1 MLRLTF
7 ERLQGLVPP
16 ERTWVVTS
24 AAAAQP
30 TRELLPE
37 VPAGNVLGEPAARDT
52 AACVGFAAQVLR
64 HHDPGAVCVVLPA
77 DHEIGEPE
85 QFRAAMAAGMTQV
98 EREGGLLTFGIE
110 PRRPET
116 GYGYLRLGAPHGSID
131 EFNVFH
137 LRRFVEKPDL
147 EKARDYVASGS
158 YLWNSGMFAWRA
170 SAVLEE
176 IGRQLPRLAAGLAQI
191 AASLGTSD
199 QDRAIGEIY
208 PTLQRISID
217 YGVMEGAEQVW
228 VMPVS
233 LAWSDVGSW
242 PSLGEL
248 LPTDGQ
254 GNACR
259 GRVLALTSRS
269 NVLYSEGPVVAVIG
283 LDDVIAVATGDAVL
297 LAPRSEAQRVRQ
309 LVESLE
315 RKGWDDVL

>member
-1 MLRLTF
+1 
-7 ERLQGLVPP
+7 
-16 ERTWVVTS
+16 
-24 AAAAQP
+24 
-30 TRELLPE
+30 
-37 VPAGNVLGEPAARDT
+37 
-52 AACVGFAAQVLR
+52 VGFAAEVLQ
-64 HHDPGAVCVVLPA
+64 HHDPEAVCVVLPA

-85 QFRAAMAAGMTQV
+85 RFRAAMAAGMTQV

-116 GYGYLRLGAPHGSID
+116 GYGYLRLGASHGSIG
-131 EFNVFH
+131 ELTVFE

-147 EKARDYVASGS
+147 EQARDYVASGR

-170 SAVLEE
+170 SSVLEE
-176 IGRQLPRLAAGLAQI
+176 IGRQLPRLATGLARI
-191 AASLGTSD
+191 ASSLGTPD
-199 QDRAIGEIY
+199 QDRVIDEVY
-208 PTLQRISID
+208 PTLQRTSID

-228 VMPVS
+228 VMPVT

-254 GNACR
+254 GNACS
-259 GRVLALTSRS
+259 GRVLALNARS
-269 NVLYSEGPVVAVIG
+269 NVLFSEGPVVAVIG
-283 LDDVIAVATGDAVL
+283 LDEVIAVATGDAVL

-309 LVESLE
+309 LVESLA